1 MRRQLLRDGLQVQHQ
16 LRVVADELADLINKE
31 GNALVRPLAIQP

>member
-16 LRVVADELADLINKE
+16 LRVVADELADLVNEE
-31 GNALVRPLAIQP
+31 GDALVRTLSIQP